1 MPVDDRTLRLRRVKR
16 QLKAGASIV
25 LAIAAGAFLA
35 CQRTQPTPERSPMGP
50 DARSGP
56 APADASPDAVREAP
70 HDAAHDTANDAAND
84 AAHDTADDTADAT
97 HDASALAVDASHDAG
112 AIVHHD
118 PSHARRHRVDRDE
131 HRRGLPVL
139 DNLLE

>member
-25 LAIAAGAFLA
+25 LALAAGAFLA

-70 HDAAHDTANDAAND
+70 HDAAHDAAHD
-84 AAHDTADDTADAT
+84 TAHDTADDVA

-112 AIVHHD
+112 AMVRHD

>member
-70 HDAAHDTANDAAND
+70 HDAAHDTA
-84 AAHDTADDTADAT
+84 DDTADAA

-112 AIVHHD
+112 AMVRHD